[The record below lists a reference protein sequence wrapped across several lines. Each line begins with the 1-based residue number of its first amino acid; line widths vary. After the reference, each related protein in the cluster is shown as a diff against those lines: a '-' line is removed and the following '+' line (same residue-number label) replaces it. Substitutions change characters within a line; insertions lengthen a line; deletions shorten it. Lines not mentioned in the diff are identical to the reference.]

1 MILFDMFNV
10 LVGAQGLEAAVVDLA
25 PEDGSVGIVLSR
37 MSPHVFGQTEALAA
51 DFALMWFFL

>member
-37 MSPHVFGQTEALAA
+37 MSSHVFGQTEALAA

>member
-1 MILFDMFNV
+1 MFNV

-37 MSPHVFGQTEALAA
+37 MSSHVFGQTEALAA